1 METNLR
7 KWSSMLY
14 VLCLAMVM
22 TMMPIT
28 TDAAETRD
36 LVVTTSTKKQQDTSI
51 EQLNAG
57 AAVLVDVDVAM
68 NDAELTTLVRK
79 QTSDIAPIHA
89 MDEKDTESTLVM
101 AKVNQYVNI
110 RKEPNQDSEKVGV
123 LYKDCGGDIL
133 QRQDSWTK
141 IQSGDVTG
149 WVSDDYLYFGEEA
162 QKEAKKEQLKQE
174 EAAKEAKEVGILTAY
189 SETETLRVRKEASL
203 DSGVLGLLA
212 MGEAVEA
219 IEEDGDWVSINY
231 EGETG
236 YVAAEYVKVEF
247 DLDTAESVEAIQ
259 AREAA
264 EKEAARAQ
272 AAAEREAT
280 RKQQKEAVLTSA
292 SELNIL
298 AALVQCEAGGES
310 YEGQLAVASV
320 VMNRVR
326 CGAYPNT
333 ITDVIYASGQFSPA
347 NSTKMSNLA
356 LSGNIKASC
365 LQAAQEAINGNC
377 NIGDALH
384 FRRAGNKDGIIIGNH
399 VFW

>member
-162 QKEAKKEQLKQE
+162 QKEAK
-174 EAAKEAKEVGILTAY
+174 EVGILTAY

-236 YVAAEYVKVEF
+236 YVVAEYVKVEF

-326 CGAYPNT
+326 SGGYPGT
-333 ITDVIYASGQFSPA
+333 VHDVIYQKSQFPPA
-347 NSTKMSNLA
+347 GAGSVANVAAK
-356 LSGNIKASC
+356 GPKQSC
-365 LQAAQEAINGNC
+365 LQAAQEALNGTDNTGGATC
-377 NIGDALH
+377 
-384 FRRAGNKDGIIIGNH
+384 FSRASSGHAGVVIGNH
-399 VFW
+399 VFY

>member
-7 KWSSMLY
+7 KWSSRLY

-162 QKEAKKEQLKQE
+162 QKEAK
-174 EAAKEAKEVGILTAY
+174 EVGILTAY

-272 AAAEREAT
+272 VAAEREAT

>member
-28 TDAAETRD
+28 TDAAETWD

-162 QKEAKKEQLKQE
+162 QKEAK
-174 EAAKEAKEVGILTAY
+174 EVGILTAY

-247 DLDTAESVEAIQ
+247 DLDTAESVEAIH

>member
-57 AAVLVDVDVAM
+57 AAVLGDVDVAM

-162 QKEAKKEQLKQE
+162 Q
-174 EAAKEAKEVGILTAY
+174 KEAKEVGILTAY

>member
-162 QKEAKKEQLKQE
+162 QKEAK
-174 EAAKEAKEVGILTAY
+174 EVGILTAY

-310 YEGQLAVASV
+310 SEGQLAVASV

-326 CGAYPNT
+326 CGACPNT

>member
-1 METNLR
+1 METNRR
-7 KWSSMLY
+7 KWKPVLY
-14 VLCLAMVM
+14 LLSLAMFAM
-22 TMMPIT
+22 AMPMRT
-28 TDAAETRD
+28 AAAETKD
-36 LVVTTSTKKQQDTSI
+36 LVVTTSTTKQQGTSM
-51 EQLNAG
+51 EQMNAG
-57 AAVLVDVDVAM
+57 AAVLVDVDVAL
-68 NDAELTTLVRK
+68 NDAQISALIKR
-79 QTSDIAPIHA
+79 QTSDIVPVHA
-89 MDEKDTESTLVM
+89 MDEKDNESTLVM

-110 RKEPNQDSEKVGV
+110 RKEPSQDSEKVGV

-133 QRQDSWTK
+133 EQQGDWTK
-141 IQSGDVTG
+141 IKSGDVTG
-149 WVSDDYLYFGEEA
+149 WVSDEYLYFGEEA
-162 QKEAKKEQLKQE
+162 QKEAK
-174 EAAKEAKEVGILTAY
+174 EVGILTAY
-189 SETETLRVRKEASL
+189 TQTETLRVRKEPSL

-219 IEEDGDWVSINY
+219 VEEQGDWVSISY
-231 EGETG
+231 EGVTG
-236 YVAAEYVKVEF
+236 YVASEYVKVEF
-247 DLDTAESVEAIQ
+247 DLDTAESVEAIK
-259 AREAA
+259 AREEA

-333 ITDVIYASGQFSPA
+333 VTDVIYASGQFSPA

-356 LSGNIKASC
+356 LTGNIKASC

-377 NIGDALH
+377 NVGDALH

>member
-162 QKEAKKEQLKQE
+162 QKEAK
-174 EAAKEAKEVGILTAY
+174 EVGILTAY

-259 AREAA
+259 AREAV

>member
-1 METNLR
+1 METNRR
-7 KWSSMLY
+7 KWKPVLY
-14 VLCLAMVM
+14 VLSLAMFAM
-22 TMMPIT
+22 AMPMRT
-28 TDAAETRD
+28 AAAETKD
-36 LVVTTSTKKQQDTSI
+36 LVVTTSTTRQQGTSM
-51 EQLNAG
+51 EQMNAG
-57 AAVLVDVDVAM
+57 AAVLVDVDVAL
-68 NDAELTTLVRK
+68 NDAQISALIKR
-79 QTSDIAPIHA
+79 QTSDIVPVHA
-89 MDEKDTESTLVM
+89 MDEKDNESTLVM

-110 RKEPNQDSEKVGV
+110 RKEPSQDSEKVGV

-133 QRQDSWTK
+133 EQQGDWTK
-141 IQSGDVTG
+141 IKSGDVTG
-149 WVSDDYLYFGEEA
+149 WVSDEYLYFGEEA
-162 QKEAKKEQLKQE
+162 QKEAK
-174 EAAKEAKEVGILTAY
+174 EVGILTAY
-189 SETETLRVRKEASL
+189 TQTETLRVRKEPSL

-219 IEEDGDWVSINY
+219 VEEQGDWVSISY
-231 EGETG
+231 EGVTG
-236 YVAAEYVKVEF
+236 YVASEYVKVEF
-247 DLDTAESVEAIQ
+247 DLDTAESVEAIK
-259 AREAA
+259 AREEA

-310 YEGQLAVASV
+310 YAGQLAVASV

-326 CGAYPNT
+326 SGAYPNT
-333 ITDVIYASGQFSPA
+333 VTDVIYASGQFSPA

-356 LSGNIKASC
+356 LTGNIKASC

-377 NIGDALH
+377 NVGDALH

>member
-57 AAVLVDVDVAM
+57 AAVLVDVDVAL

-79 QTSDIAPIHA
+79 QTADIAPIHA

-133 QRQDSWTK
+133 QRQDNWTK

-162 QKEAKKEQLKQE
+162 Q
-174 EAAKEAKEVGILTAY
+174 KEAKEVGILTAY

>member
-1 METNLR
+1 METNRR
-7 KWSSMLY
+7 KWKPVLY
-14 VLCLAMVM
+14 VLSLAMFA
-22 TMMPIT
+22 TAMPMRT
-28 TDAAETRD
+28 AAAETKD
-36 LVVTTSTKKQQDTSI
+36 LVVTTSTTRQQGTSM
-51 EQLNAG
+51 EQMNAG
-57 AAVLVDVDVAM
+57 AAVLVDVDVAL
-68 NDAELTTLVRK
+68 NDAQISALIKR
-79 QTSDIAPIHA
+79 QTSDIVPVHA
-89 MDEKDTESTLVM
+89 MDEKDNESTLVM

-110 RKEPNQDSEKVGV
+110 RKEPSQDSEKVGV

-133 QRQDSWTK
+133 EQQGDWTK
-141 IQSGDVTG
+141 IKSGDVTG
-149 WVSDDYLYFGEEA
+149 WVSDEYLYFGEEA
-162 QKEAKKEQLKQE
+162 QKEAK
-174 EAAKEAKEVGILTAY
+174 EVGILTAY
-189 SETETLRVRKEASL
+189 TQTETLRVRKEPSL

-219 IEEDGDWVSINY
+219 VEEQGDWVSISY
-231 EGETG
+231 EGVTG
-236 YVAAEYVKVEF
+236 YVASEYVKVEF
-247 DLDTAESVEAIQ
+247 DLDTAESVEAIK
-259 AREAA
+259 AREEA

-326 CGAYPNT
+326 SGAYPNT
-333 ITDVIYASGQFSPA
+333 VTDVIYASGQFSPA

-356 LSGNIKASC
+356 LTGNIKASC

-377 NIGDALH
+377 NVGDALH

>member
-22 TMMPIT
+22 TMTPIT

-162 QKEAKKEQLKQE
+162 Q
-174 EAAKEAKEVGILTAY
+174 KEAKEVGILTAY

>member
-7 KWSSMLY
+7 KWSSMIY

-162 QKEAKKEQLKQE
+162 Q
-174 EAAKEAKEVGILTAY
+174 KEAKEVGILTAY

>member
-162 QKEAKKEQLKQE
+162 Q
-174 EAAKEAKEVGILTAY
+174 KEAKEVGILTAY

-347 NSTKMSNLA
+347 NSTKMSTLA

>member
-110 RKEPNQDSEKVGV
+110 RKEPSQDSEKVGV

-162 QKEAKKEQLKQE
+162 Q
-174 EAAKEAKEVGILTAY
+174 KEAKEVGILTAY

>member
-162 QKEAKKEQLKQE
+162 QKEAK
-174 EAAKEAKEVGILTAY
+174 EVGILTAY

-264 EKEAARAQ
+264 ENEADRAQ

>member
-28 TDAAETRD
+28 TDAAETQD

-162 QKEAKKEQLKQE
+162 QKEAK
-174 EAAKEAKEVGILTAY
+174 EVGILTAY

-236 YVAAEYVKVEF
+236 YVAAEYVKAEF

>member
-162 QKEAKKEQLKQE
+162 Q
-174 EAAKEAKEVGILTAY
+174 KEAKEVGILTAY

-356 LSGNIKASC
+356 LSDNIKASC

>member
-57 AAVLVDVDVAM
+57 VAVLVDVDVAM

-149 WVSDDYLYFGEEA
+149 WVSDDYLYVGEEA
-162 QKEAKKEQLKQE
+162 Q
-174 EAAKEAKEVGILTAY
+174 KEAKEVGILTAY

>member
-162 QKEAKKEQLKQE
+162 Q
-174 EAAKEAKEVGILTAY
+174 KEAKEVGILTAY

-356 LSGNIKASC
+356 LSGNIKASG

>member
-57 AAVLVDVDVAM
+57 AAVLVDVNVAM

-162 QKEAKKEQLKQE
+162 QKEAK
-174 EAAKEAKEVGILTAY
+174 EVGILTAY

-236 YVAAEYVKVEF
+236 YVATEYVKVEF

>member
-162 QKEAKKEQLKQE
+162 Q
-174 EAAKEAKEVGILTAY
+174 KEAKEVGILTAY

-356 LSGNIKASC
+356 LSGKIKASC

>member
-162 QKEAKKEQLKQE
+162 QKEAK
-174 EAAKEAKEVGILTAY
+174 EVGILTAY

-236 YVAAEYVKVEF
+236 YVATEYVKVEF

-264 EKEAARAQ
+264 EKE
-272 AAAEREAT
+272 AAEREAT

>member
-57 AAVLVDVDVAM
+57 AAVLVDVDVAL

-133 QRQDSWTK
+133 QRQDNWTK

-162 QKEAKKEQLKQE
+162 QE
-174 EAAKEAKEVGILTAY
+174 EAKEVGILTAY

>member
-57 AAVLVDVDVAM
+57 AAVLVDVDVAT

-162 QKEAKKEQLKQE
+162 QKEAK
-174 EAAKEAKEVGILTAY
+174 EVGILTAY

-259 AREAA
+259 ARETA

-399 VFW
+399 VYW

>member
-149 WVSDDYLYFGEEA
+149 WVSDDYLYFAEEA
-162 QKEAKKEQLKQE
+162 Q
-174 EAAKEAKEVGILTAY
+174 KEAKEVGILTAY

>member
-133 QRQDSWTK
+133 QRQDSWK
-141 IQSGDVTG
+141 MCIRDRSSCMV
-149 WVSDDYLYFGEEA
+149 
-162 QKEAKKEQLKQE
+162 
-174 EAAKEAKEVGILTAY
+174 
-189 SETETLRVRKEASL
+189 
-203 DSGVLGLLA
+203 
-212 MGEAVEA
+212 
-219 IEEDGDWVSINY
+219 
-231 EGETG
+231 
-236 YVAAEYVKVEF
+236 
-247 DLDTAESVEAIQ
+247 
-259 AREAA
+259 
-264 EKEAARAQ
+264 
-272 AAAEREAT
+272 
-280 RKQQKEAVLTSA
+280 
-292 SELNIL
+292 L
-298 AALVQCEAGGES
+298 AA
-310 YEGQLAVASV
+310 SV
-320 VMNRVR
+320 RYLLFAAIISITMPFRNLQTLGRRHR
-326 CGAYPNT
+326 C
-333 ITDVIYASGQFSPA
+333 V
-347 NSTKMSNLA
+347 
-356 LSGNIKASC
+356 
-365 LQAAQEAINGNC
+365 
-377 NIGDALH
+377 
-384 FRRAGNKDGIIIGNH
+384 
-399 VFW
+399 

>member
-162 QKEAKKEQLKQE
+162 QKEAK
-174 EAAKEAKEVGILTAY
+174 EVGILTAY

-203 DSGVLGLLA
+203 DSGALGLLA

>member
-1 METNLR
+1 METNRR
-7 KWSSMLY
+7 KWKPVLY
-14 VLCLAMVM
+14 VLSLAMFAM
-22 TMMPIT
+22 AMPMRT
-28 TDAAETRD
+28 AAAETKD
-36 LVVTTSTKKQQDTSI
+36 LVVTTSTTKQQGTSM
-51 EQLNAG
+51 EQMNAG
-57 AAVLVDVDVAM
+57 AAVLVDVDVAL
-68 NDAELTTLVRK
+68 NDAQISALIKR
-79 QTSDIAPIHA
+79 QTSDIVPVHA
-89 MDEKDTESTLVM
+89 MDEKDNESTLVM

-110 RKEPNQDSEKVGV
+110 RKEPSQDSEKVGV

-133 QRQDSWTK
+133 EQQGDWTQ

-149 WVSDDYLYFGEEA
+149 WVNDEYLYFGEEA
-162 QKEAKKEQLKQE
+162 QKEAK
-174 EAAKEAKEVGILTAY
+174 EVGILTAY
-189 SETETLRVRKEASL
+189 AQTETLRVRKEASL
-203 DSGVLGLLA
+203 DSEVLGLLG

-219 IEEDGDWVSINY
+219 VEEQGDWVSISY
-231 EGETG
+231 EGVNG

-247 DLDTAESVEAIQ
+247 DLDTAESIEAIQ
-259 AREAA
+259 AREEA
-264 EKEAARAQ
+264 EAEAARAK
-272 AAAEREAT
+272 AAAEKEAT
-280 RKQQKEAVLTSA
+280 RKQQKEAVLASA

-333 ITDVIYASGQFSPA
+333 ITDVIYASGQFTPA

-356 LSGNIKASC
+356 LTGNIKASC

>member
-57 AAVLVDVDVAM
+57 AAVLVDVNVAM

-79 QTSDIAPIHA
+79 QTSDTAPIHA

-162 QKEAKKEQLKQE
+162 Q
-174 EAAKEAKEVGILTAY
+174 KEAKEVGILTAY

>member
-162 QKEAKKEQLKQE
+162 QKEAK
-174 EAAKEAKEVGILTAY
+174 EVGILTAY

-212 MGEAVEA
+212 IGEAVEA

-298 AALVQCEAGGES
+298 AALVHCEAGGES

>member
-1 METNLR
+1 
-7 KWSSMLY
+7 
-14 VLCLAMVM
+14 
-22 TMMPIT
+22 
-28 TDAAETRD
+28 
-36 LVVTTSTKKQQDTSI
+36 
-51 EQLNAG
+51 
-57 AAVLVDVDVAM
+57 
-68 NDAELTTLVRK
+68 
-79 QTSDIAPIHA
+79 
-89 MDEKDTESTLVM
+89 M
-101 AKVNQYVNI
+101 A
-110 RKEPNQDSEKVGV
+110 
-123 LYKDCGGDIL
+123 
-133 QRQDSWTK
+133 T
-141 IQSGDVTG
+141 
-149 WVSDDYLYFGEEA
+149 
-162 QKEAKKEQLKQE
+162 
-174 EAAKEAKEVGILTAY
+174 
-189 SETETLRVRKEASL
+189 
-203 DSGVLGLLA
+203 
-212 MGEAVEA
+212 
-219 IEEDGDWVSINY
+219 
-231 EGETG
+231 
-236 YVAAEYVKVEF
+236 EYVKVEF

>member
-57 AAVLVDVDVAM
+57 AAVLVDVDVAL

-133 QRQDSWTK
+133 QRQDNWTK

-162 QKEAKKEQLKQE
+162 Q
-174 EAAKEAKEVGILTAY
+174 KEAKEVGILTAY

>member
-162 QKEAKKEQLKQE
+162 QKEAK
-174 EAAKEAKEVGILTAY
+174 EVGILTAY

-298 AALVQCEAGGES
+298 AALVQCEAGGVS